1 MRFFFSKI
9 SRITGRLT
17 TVTVRHHD
25 QADCNSKHHH
35 STLSFK
41 GCAFQ
46 AKFPIVCQSDCR
58 YLQSW
63 KHLLVRTKGTDR
75 MFYRCT
81 FPKKLMQTSM
91 TLCQRN
97 GKGQRACTPFS
108 LIKCSLSVVF
118 TLSGKHLFHLYS
130 TSLLLS
136 TGQKSEWSWSGTHG
150 ITTIDLHLS

>member
-1 MRFFFSKI
+1 MMEINTYQEVNTYQEAVLEMRFFFSKI

-58 YLQSW
+58 YLQS
-63 KHLLVRTKGTDR
+63 
-75 MFYRCT
+75 
-81 FPKKLMQTSM
+81 
-91 TLCQRN
+91 
-97 GKGQRACTPFS
+97 
-108 LIKCSLSVVF
+108 
-118 TLSGKHLFHLYS
+118 
-130 TSLLLS
+130 
-136 TGQKSEWSWSGTHG
+136 
-150 ITTIDLHLS
+150 